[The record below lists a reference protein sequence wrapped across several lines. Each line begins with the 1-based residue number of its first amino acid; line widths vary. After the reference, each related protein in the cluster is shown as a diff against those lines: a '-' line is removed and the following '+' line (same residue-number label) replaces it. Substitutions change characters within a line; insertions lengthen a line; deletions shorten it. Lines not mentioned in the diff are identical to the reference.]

1 MNRYNKEGVD
11 NYRDNVQNRLDL
23 VQSRLEEL
31 TINQASQSS
40 DITHI
45 KESVDRLEVLVKE
58 QNGRVRKNE
67 QFLSA
72 ISAVGG
78 VISIVFTGFIVW
90 LFKGRM

>member
-1 MNRYNKEGVD
+1 MNRYNKQGVES
-11 NYRDNVQNRLDL
+11 YRDC

-58 QNGRVRKNE
+58 QNSRIRKNE
-67 QFLSA
+67 NLLSA
-72 ISAVGG
+72 VSAIGG
-78 VISIVFTGFIVW
+78 VLSVVFGGFIAW
-90 LFKGRM
+90 LFKGKM

>member
-1 MNRYNKEGVD
+1 MNRYNKQGVES
-11 NYRDNVQNRLDL
+11 YRDC

-31 TINQASQSS
+31 TVNQASQSS

-58 QNGRVRKNE
+58 QNGRIRKNE
-67 QFLSA
+67 NLLSA
-72 ISAVGG
+72 VSAIGG
-78 VISIVFTGFIVW
+78 VLSVVFGGFIAW

>member
-1 MNRYNKEGVD
+1 MNRYNKEGVES
-11 NYRDNVQNRLDL
+11 YRDC

-58 QNGRVRKNE
+58 QNGRIRKNE
-67 QFLSA
+67 NLLSA
-72 ISAVGG
+72 VAAIGG
-78 VISIVFTGFIVW
+78 VLSVVFTGFIAW
-90 LFKGRM
+90 LFKIKV

>member
-1 MNRYNKEGVD
+1 MNRYNKQGVES
-11 NYRDNVQNRLDL
+11 YRDC

-40 DITHI
+40 DIIHI
-45 KESVDRLEVLVKE
+45 KESVDRLEIMVKE

-78 VISIVFTGFIVW
+78 VISIVFTGFIAW
-90 LFKGRM
+90 LFKERM

>member
-1 MNRYNKEGVD
+1 MNRYNKQGVES
-11 NYRDNVQNRLDL
+11 YRDC

-31 TINQASQSS
+31 TVNQASQSS

-45 KESVDRLEVLVKE
+45 KESVDRLEIMVKE
-58 QNGRVRKNE
+58 QNGRVRRNE

-78 VISIVFTGFIVW
+78 VLSVVFGGFIAW

>member
-1 MNRYNKEGVD
+1 MNRYNKQGVES
-11 NYRDNVQNRLDL
+11 YRDC

-40 DITHI
+40 DIIHI
-45 KESVDRLEVLVKE
+45 KESVDRLEIMVKE
-58 QNGRVRKNE
+58 QNGRVRRNE

-78 VISIVFTGFIVW
+78 VISIVFTGFIAW
-90 LFKGRM
+90 LFRMKT

>member
-1 MNRYNKEGVD
+1 MNRYNKEGVES
-11 NYRDNVQNRLDL
+11 YRDC

-58 QNGRVRKNE
+58 QNGRIRKNE
-67 QFLSA
+67 NLLSA
-72 ISAVGG
+72 VSAIGG
-78 VISIVFTGFIVW
+78 VLSIVFGGFIAW
-90 LFKGRM
+90 LFKGKM

>member
-1 MNRYNKEGVD
+1 MNRYNKQGVES
-11 NYRDNVQNRLDL
+11 YRDC

-78 VISIVFTGFIVW
+78 VISIVFTGFIAW
-90 LFKGRM
+90 LFRMKT

>member
-1 MNRYNKEGVD
+1 MNKYNKEGVES
-11 NYRDNVQNRLDL
+11 YRDC

-31 TINQASQSS
+31 TVNQASQSS

-58 QNGRVRKNE
+58 QNGRVRRNE

-78 VISIVFTGFIVW
+78 VISIVFTGFIAW
-90 LFKGRM
+90 LFRMKT

>member
-1 MNRYNKEGVD
+1 MNRYNKQGVES
-11 NYRDNVQNRLDL
+11 YRDCVQN
-23 VQSRLEEL
+23 RLEEL

>member
-1 MNRYNKEGVD
+1 MNRYNKQGVES
-11 NYRDNVQNRLDL
+11 YRDC

-31 TINQASQSS
+31 TVNQASQSS

-78 VISIVFTGFIVW
+78 VISIVFTGFIAW
-90 LFKGRM
+90 LFRMKT

>member
-31 TINQASQSS
+31 TINQASQTSN
-40 DITHI
+40 ITHI

-58 QNGRVRKNE
+58 QNGRVRRNE
-67 QFLSA
+67 NLLSA
-72 ISAVGG
+72 IAAIGG
-78 VISIVFTGFIVW
+78 VLSVVFTGFIAW
-90 LFKGRM
+90 LFKIKV

>member
-1 MNRYNKEGVD
+1 MNRYNKQGVES
-11 NYRDNVQNRLDL
+11 YRDC

-40 DITHI
+40 NITHI
-45 KESVDRLEVLVKE
+45 KESVDRLEIMVKE

-78 VISIVFTGFIVW
+78 VISIVFTGLGW
-90 LFKGRM
+90 MGLDLSG

>member
-1 MNRYNKEGVD
+1 MNKYNKEGVES
-11 NYRDNVQNRLDL
+11 YRDC

-58 QNGRVRKNE
+58 QNSRIRKNE
-67 QFLSA
+67 NLLSA
-72 ISAVGG
+72 VSAIGG
-78 VISIVFTGFIVW
+78 VLSIVFGGFIAW
-90 LFKGRM
+90 LFKGKM

>member
-1 MNRYNKEGVD
+1 MNRYNKEGVE
-11 NYRDNVQNRLDL
+11 NYRDCVR
-23 VQSRLEEL
+23 SRLEEL

-40 DITHI
+40 DIIHI

-58 QNGRVRKNE
+58 QNGRIRRNE

-78 VISIVFTGFIVW
+78 VLSVVFGGFIAW
-90 LFKGRM
+90 LFKGKM

>member
-1 MNRYNKEGVD
+1 MNRYNKQGVES
-11 NYRDNVQNRLDL
+11 YRDC

-40 DITHI
+40 NITHI
-45 KESVDRLEVLVKE
+45 KESVDRLEIMVKE
-58 QNGRVRKNE
+58 QNGRVRRNE

-78 VISIVFTGFIVW
+78 VLSVVFGGFIAW

>member
-1 MNRYNKEGVD
+1 MNRYNKQGVES
-11 NYRDNVQNRLDL
+11 YRDC

-58 QNGRVRKNE
+58 QNSRIRKNE
-67 QFLSA
+67 NLLSA
-72 ISAVGG
+72 VSAIGG
-78 VISIVFTGFIVW
+78 VLSIVFGGFIAW
-90 LFKGRM
+90 LFKGKM

>member
-1 MNRYNKEGVD
+1 MNRYNKQGVES
-11 NYRDNVQNRLDL
+11 YRDC

-40 DITHI
+40 NITHI
-45 KESVDRLEVLVKE
+45 KESVDRLEIMVKE
-58 QNGRVRKNE
+58 QNGRVRRNE

-78 VISIVFTGFIVW
+78 VISIVFTGFIAW
-90 LFKGRM
+90 LFRMKT